1 VVLGIVPHARRSYL
15 DDALAAA
22 EQGFKVWSRTAPAKR
37 AELILEA
44 VRLMRERVEEM
55 AIAMTRSR
63 ASRSPSLA
71 SADRCCRRV
80 LAVEFSDELA
90 ARKVGGALSAG
101 CSIILKVSEVS
112 EETPAGAVQL
122 VQAFADAVLP
132 AGVLNLVFGK
142 PSDISEYLI
151 PQPSVRLVTFTG
163 SVPVGKHLSAML
175 RRRRYSASRR

>member
-1 VVLGIVPHARRSYL
+1 MS
-15 DDALAAA
+15 
-22 EQGFKVWSRTAPAKR
+22 
-37 AELILEA
+37 
-44 VRLMRERVEEM
+44 
-55 AIAMTRSR
+55 
-63 ASRSPSLA
+63 SP
-71 SADRCCRRV
+71 
-80 LAVEFSDELA
+80 